1 MSTQRAA
8 YAKTGAISAG
18 TPMSVMIDQAL
29 EMLESVDTR
38 YFGLKVRNYFQIELD
53 LLWADVLLIKGRTVA
68 AIPKLQSVIDRSRV
82 FKYKWSEC
90 NALFMLGNC
99 YGRLGEKELGDDYCR
114 QASELNE
121 DNLYLVNSCECKA

>member
-1 MSTQRAA
+1 MGA
-8 YAKTGAISAG
+8 YVAWTLAKLGRLDEAI
-18 TPMSVMIDQAL
+18 

-38 YFGLKVRNYFQIELD
+38 FFGLKVRNYFQIELD
-53 LLWADVLLIKGRTVA
+53 LLWADVLLMKGRPVA
-68 AIPKLQSVIDRSRV
+68 VIPKLQSVIDRSRA

-99 YGRLGEKELGDDYCR
+99 YGRLGEKELGHDYCR

-121 DNLYLVNSCECKA
+121 DNIYLVNSCECKA